1 MYYKT
6 EFSVDDFP
14 WWSGARDRVE
24 KLKPSQRR
32 WLSDYIEEY
41 FGTSC
46 DEIPTDTAINDFVWF
61 DCDDFLSKLDKIS
74 TVIDWDKFLDS
85 YELAEVQK
93 DKVVDRVLEVCDDF
107 YPDSPFEIEDYEDSL
122 KEAIENAVDEI
133 MAEDGESDEDDE

>member
-1 MYYKT
+1 MYYQT

-14 WWSGARDRVE
+14 WWAGARDRVK

-41 FGTSC
+41 FNSC
-46 DEIPTDTAINDFVWF
+46 EEVPTDTAINDFVWF
-61 DCDDFLSKLDKIS
+61 GCDDFLSKLDKVS
-74 TVIDWDKFLDS
+74 VVIDWDKFLDD
-85 YELAEVQK
+85 YELSEAQK
-93 DKVVDRVLEVCDDF
+93 DKVVDRVLEVCDDC

-133 MAEDGESDEDDE
+133 MAEDDESDEDDE